1 MVKDVSKYAP
11 KRYRLWLLTEPYL
24 GHQPRLSAAY
34 RDGYLQDVITWL
46 YPGCNDVKNMDNIV
60 SAGGPIDKGFELI
73 LSEFDEVREE
83 LSQVREELNQR
94 VDSLDEKLDTIL
106 SHITGIDKSNNE

>member
-1 MVKDVSKYAP
+1 MSNSDKIR
-11 KRYRLWLLTEPYL
+11 KRLNQAELDISRLK
-24 GHQPRLSAAY
+24 A
-34 RDGYLQDVITWL
+34 
-46 YPGCNDVKNMDNIV
+46 DVKNMDNIV

-83 LSQVREELNQR
+83 INTVREELNQVREELNQ
-94 VDSLDEKLDTIL
+94 KLDTIL

>member
-1 MVKDVSKYAP
+1 MSNSDKIR
-11 KRYRLWLLTEPYL
+11 KRLNQAELDISRLK
-24 GHQPRLSAAY
+24 A
-34 RDGYLQDVITWL
+34 
-46 YPGCNDVKNMDNIV
+46 NVKNMDNIV